1 MEYANIILPKAIEN
15 LALPDPQLANYYN
28 SLENRSFWID
38 SEVDSFLLE
47 VIKYI
52 TYWNKQDRKTPI
64 KKRKPIKLFFFSPG
78 GELDVNYAVIDA
90 IKASKTPI
98 YGINV
103 GSCCSAAA
111 YIYLACHKRFMFPHA
126 YFIYHQ
132 GSGQLAGTYEQ
143 ICAQLDDY
151 QKQVEELANYMVEN
165 TNYSA
170 EEVCE
175 KIVGEWYIRKEEAIQ
190 KGVAH
195 KVIES
200 LEELF

>member
-28 SLENRSFWID
+28 SLEDRSFWID

-143 ICAQLDDY
+143 ICAQLEDY

>member
-28 SLENRSFWID
+28 SLEDRSFWID

-143 ICAQLDDY
+143 ICAQLEDY

-175 KIVGEWYIRKEEAIQ
+175 KIVGEWYIRKEEAVQ

>member
-28 SLENRSFWID
+28 SLEDRSFWID

>member
-28 SLENRSFWID
+28 SLEDRSFWID

-90 IKASKTPI
+90 IKASKLLPQ
-98 YGINV
+98 
-103 GSCCSAAA
+103 APA
-111 YIYLACHKRFMFPHA
+111 YTHI
-126 YFIYHQ
+126 
-132 GSGQLAGTYEQ
+132 S
-143 ICAQLDDY
+143 
-151 QKQVEELANYMVEN
+151 
-165 TNYSA
+165 S
-170 EEVCE
+170 
-175 KIVGEWYIRKEEAIQ
+175 KE
-190 KGVAH
+190 
-195 KVIES
+195 
-200 LEELF
+200 